1 MPAVQIVRRSSVS
14 DPEFESDNLVD
25 LWSKDALAMFWTI
38 IQLFDGA
45 TVKNRGRKAEK
56 LIRLKG
62 SVILAGLWRGKYMA
76 L

>member
-1 MPAVQIVRRSSVS
+1 MLRTQNSQKTQLSLLMPAVQIVRRSSVS

-45 TVKNRGRKAEK
+45 TVKNRGRKAE
-56 LIRLKG
+56 RL
-62 SVILAGLWRGKYMA
+62 SR
-76 L
+76 